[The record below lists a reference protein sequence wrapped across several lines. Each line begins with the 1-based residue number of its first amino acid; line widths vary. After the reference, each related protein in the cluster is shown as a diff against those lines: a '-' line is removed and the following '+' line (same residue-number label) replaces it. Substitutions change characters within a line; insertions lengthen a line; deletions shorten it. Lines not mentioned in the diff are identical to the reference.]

1 MVKRNA
7 LNVFLTCKLM
17 LPQALSICCSGCS
30 ERYAL
35 TRDEY
40 SAWLAAAWK
49 VGGVGGKGRCSPW
62 LLAKRIHNRL
72 MGFLPRP

>member
-1 MVKRNA
+1 
-7 LNVFLTCKLM
+7 M

-49 VGGVGGKGRCSPW
+49 VGGVGGKVQPVATCE
-62 LLAKRIHNRL
+62 ANT
-72 MGFLPRP
+72 